1 MKAFSNEKG
10 IPIWFFICVPLFLM
24 ILPFIMMLIDE
35 ESKCRLIPL
44 ISSKQYNPD
53 VVGLLYYAIPLAVSL
68 YGFYL
73 IFKNKHLRQFATRKF
88 YILCGVV
95 IFNLL
100 LPLLMYP
107 WLLIVLIVWY
117 GSGCYKL
124 ELKLYI

>member
-1 MKAFSNEKG
+1 MKALSNEKG
-10 IPIWFFICVPLFLM
+10 IPIWLFISVPLFLM

-44 ISSKQYNPD
+44 ISSKQINED
-53 VVGLLYYAIPLAVSL
+53 VLGIIYFIIPFVVSI

-73 IFKNKHLRQFATRKF
+73 IFKNRKLRQSVARKF

-95 IFNLL
+95 TFNLL
-100 LPLLMYP
+100 LPLLLYP
-107 WLLIVLIVWY
+107 WLWVVLIVWY

-124 ELKLYI
+124 ELKLY